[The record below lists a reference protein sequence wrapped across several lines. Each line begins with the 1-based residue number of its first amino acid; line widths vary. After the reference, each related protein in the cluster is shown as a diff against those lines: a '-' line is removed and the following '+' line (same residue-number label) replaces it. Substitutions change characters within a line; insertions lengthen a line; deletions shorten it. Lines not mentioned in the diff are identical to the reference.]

1 MRARGVADGSA
12 IADAL
17 RTGGPDALSEVYER
31 WSPLV
36 YSLALRSLGDV
47 TAAEDVTRQVFT
59 DVWTSRGTADPAR
72 PSFSAWLVDLA
83 CARIADAEAARRPVA
98 AANRGQESAEDSPE
112 GESRPVALAE
122 RLVLAD
128 GLSHLDDVPQRVLRM
143 VLDDLSPTEVAERT
157 GLSVADVRSQV
168 ASSLI
173 QLRQRWEVPT
183 DAH

>member
-1 MRARGVADGSA
+1 MGARGVEDGA
-12 IADAL
+12 E
-17 RTGGPDALSEVYER
+17 ALSQVYDR

-47 TAAEDVTRQVFT
+47 ARAEEVTKRVFT
-59 DVWTSRGTADPAR
+59 DVWTARGTFDPAR
-72 PSFSAWLVDLA
+72 SSFSAWLIDLT
-83 CARIADAEAARRPVA
+83 CARIDDADRAARPASVA
-98 AANRGQESAEDSPE
+98 SRGRESAEDSGE
-112 GESRPVALAE
+112 RESRPVALAE

-128 GLSHLDDVPQRVLRM
+128 GLSHLDAVPQRVLRM
-143 VLDDLSPTEVAERT
+143 VLDDLSPAEVAERT
-157 GLSVADVRSQV
+157 GLSVADVKSQI